1 MKYTTLLV
9 ALAALGLAACGNKQ
23 ENMPQTAPAEAS
35 TPAMAPVTPTAPAPE
50 ASAPAPA
57 TQTASAAVPAG
68 NAGETKFKTVCAS
81 CHGAQAQGMA
91 TFPKLAGQN
100 AADLKAKLEK
110 YRKGEK
116 IGPMSATMMPM
127 AKALSDQEVDDVTAY
142 IATLK

>member
-1 MKYTTLLV
+1 MKYTILLT

-23 ENMPQTAPAEAS
+23 ESAPPAAPAEAIV
-35 TPAMAPVTPTAPAPE
+35 PAATPTAPAAAPT
-50 ASAPAPA
+50 APAA
-57 TQTASAAVPAG
+57 LAASAAAPAG
-68 NAGETKFKTVCAS
+68 NAGEAKFKTVCAS

-91 TFPKLAGQN
+91 TFPKLAGQS

>member
-1 MKYTTLLV
+1 
-9 ALAALGLAACGNKQ
+9 
-23 ENMPQTAPAEAS
+23 MPQTTPAEAS
-35 TPAMAPVTPTAPAPE
+35 APSTAPATPAAPAPE

-57 TQTASAAVPAG
+57 AQTASTAG
-68 NAGETKFKTVCAS
+68 NAGEAKFKTVCAS

-91 TFPKLAGQN
+91 TFPKLAGIS
-100 AADLKAKLEK
+100 AADLKAKLET

-116 IGPMSATMMPM
+116 IGPMSATMIPM